1 MEFVD
6 RQLTCMDCSQLFT
19 FTAGEQDFYDRKGFK
34 EEPKRCK
41 NCREARKLRR
51 NGDFM
56 SAPGGGGGGGH
67 RNAGGYGGQGM
78 DEDDIGNRASANGSG
93 GGGGGGAYGGGGGGR
108 GPREVRDFGGGGRGP
123 REMFDAT
130 CAQCGVQTRVPFRP
144 VAGRPVYC
152 RDCYSSKRGVG
163 Y

>member
-6 RQLTCMDCSQLFT
+6 RQLTCMDCGQLFT
-19 FTAGEQDFYDRKGFK
+19 FTAGEQEFYDRKGFK

-51 NGDFM
+51 NG
-56 SAPGGGGGGGH
+56 
-67 RNAGGYGGQGM
+67 
-78 DEDDIGNRASANGSG
+78 
-93 GGGGGGAYGGGGGGR
+93 GGGGGR
-108 GPREVRDFGGGGRGP
+108 GPREVRDFGGGGGNGGGRGP

-144 VAGRPVYC
+144 
-152 RDCYSSKRGVG
+152 
-163 Y
+163 

>member
-6 RQLTCMDCSQLFT
+6 RNLTCMDCSQSFI
-19 FTAGEQDFYDRKGFK
+19 FTAGEQEFYDRKGFK

-41 NCREARKLRR
+41 TCREARKSRR

-56 SAPGGGGGGGH
+56 AGSAPANGRSHGNG
-67 RNAGGYGGQGM
+67 NGYGGMTGPANGH
-78 DEDDIGNRASANGSG
+78 DDDDNIGNRAASPS
-93 GGGGGGAYGGGGGGR
+93 R
-108 GPREVRDFGGGGRGP
+108 GPREVREVGELRGRGP

-152 RDCYSSKRGVG
+152 RECYGSKRGVG
-163 Y
+163 V